1 MPLDERPESVAEQ
14 TETSDAEQ
22 QPRAAEPGA
31 VKPGTAEPGAAGAAN
46 GTTSGNGRASSH
58 ASASGNGT
66 PAAHATAIAEGT
78 TAEAT
83 GAGGTEG
90 AAGAG
95 RWWVDK
101 RTQLA
106 FASFL
111 MLFVELALIRWTAA
125 NNVYVTNAT
134 NFVLL
139 ASFLGIGIGFLNARS
154 SRDFVRWAPLAL
166 VLLVAFVLAFPVI
179 LATLSG
185 PDPYHGLFGTR
196 ALPRPV
202 SLAVIFVLAAAV
214 MAGFGQAVARLF
226 VTFEPLKAY
235 RLDVFGSI
243 AGTAAFTLLAFLELP
258 PVAWGVIAAGG
269 FVLVMGRSAR
279 WWHYAAAVVVV
290 IMLAVE
296 SAVPNQQWSPYYK
309 ISAQLSGKAHPA
321 LYVSANNIPY
331 QAARSL
337 TVLHQQKKFYFYP
350 YQHVTR
356 SSLKNVLIVGAGT
369 GNDVAVALSEGAQHV
384 DAVEIDP
391 ILIKL
396 GKSQHPN
403 HPYDSPRVTT
413 HNADGRAYLQNS
425 TKKYNLILFALPDS
439 LTAVNG
445 QSNLRLESYLLT
457 LQSVQGARAHLAPG
471 GTMSMYNYYS
481 NHLYN
486 RYATTMLD
494 AFGQAPCSQVGA
506 PLGGRRLAVL
516 TDKPAGET
524 VPNCT
529 GVGNGTVW
537 RGAQVAP
544 ATDDHPFPYLLKN
557 TIPSSYLWMLALIL
571 AASLVAVWL
580 FGTGSFRKMGGY
592 IDLAFMGAAFLLL
605 ETKNIVQF
613 ALLFGSTWLVNALV
627 TVAIL
632 VAVYLAVETARHVK
646 LPPPV
651 VLYAA
656 LIASLVVTWLVPQE
670 DLVSLPIAARFL
682 AGGALAF
689 APVFIANLIFAQRF
703 SDVETTTTAF
713 AANLLG
719 AMVGGALEYLALVT
733 GYRFLVILVGVLYAL
748 ALGFRI
754 LLGRRS
760 AFRLT

>member
-14 TETSDAEQ
+14 TETPDAA
-22 QPRAAEPGA
+22 PLA
-31 VKPGTAEPGAAGAAN
+31 GTPN
-46 GTTSGNGRASSH
+46 G
-58 ASASGNGT
+58 SASGNGT
-66 PAAHATAIAEGT
+66 ATPNGTGFPNGTTAANGTAAADGSAAEASAAEGT
-78 TAEAT
+78 ER
-83 GAGGTEG
+83 
-90 AAGAG
+90 AAGARRG
-95 RWWVDK
+95 WLDK

-111 MLFVELALIRWTAA
+111 MLFAELALIRWTAA

-139 ASFLGIGIGFLNARS
+139 ASFLGIGIGFLNAKT

-166 VLLVAFVLAFPVI
+166 VLLVAFVLGFPVI

-185 PDPYHGLFGTR
+185 PHPYQGLFGTQ

-202 SLAVIFVLAAAV
+202 SLAVIFVLSTAV

-243 AGTAAFTLLAFLELP
+243 AGTAAFTLLSFLELP

-269 FVLVMGRSAR
+269 LALLLGRSAR
-279 WWHYAAAVVVV
+279 WWQYAAAAVVV

-296 SAVPNQQWSPYYK
+296 SAVPHQQWSPYYK

-356 SSLKNVLIVGAGT
+356 SALKNVLIVGAGT

-391 ILIKL
+391 VLIKL
-396 GKSQHPN
+396 GRSQHPN

-413 HNADGRAYLQNS
+413 HNTDGRAYLQNT

-457 LQSVQGARAHLAPG
+457 LQSVKAARAHLAPG
-471 GTMSMYNYYS
+471 GTMAMYNYYS

-524 VPNCT
+524 VPNCA
-529 GVGNGTVW
+529 NVW
-537 RGAQVAP
+537 RGTQIAP
-544 ATDDHPFPYLLKN
+544 ATDDHPFPYLLN
-557 TIPSSYLWMLALIL
+557 NAIPTSYVWMLALIL
-571 AASLVAVWL
+571 LASVL
-580 FGTGSFRKMGGY
+580 FVRIAGGSFRRMGRY
-592 IDLAFMGAAFLLL
+592 TDLAFMGAAFLLL

-632 VAVYLAVETARHVK
+632 IAVYLAVETARHVK

-656 LIASLVVTWLVPQE
+656 LIASLVLTWLIPQA
-670 DLVSLPIAARFL
+670 DLVSLPIAGRFL

-719 AMVGGALEYLALVT
+719 AMVGGALEYLALIT
-733 GYRFLVILVGVLYAL
+733 GYRFLLILVGVLYAL
-748 ALGFRI
+748 AFVFRTF
-754 LLGRRS
+754 LTRS
-760 AFRLT
+760 AVRPA

>member
-14 TETSDAEQ
+14 TETPD
-22 QPRAAEPGA
+22 
-31 VKPGTAEPGAAGAAN
+31 AAGTGAPSAPN
-46 GTTSGNGRASSH
+46 GTTSGQGT
-58 ASASGNGT
+58 ASGNGT
-66 PAAHATAIAEGT
+66 AAANGTAAGEVS
-78 TAEAT
+78 APEAT
-83 GAGGTEG
+83 EGAGGTSR
-90 AAGAG
+90 
-95 RWWVDK
+95 RWLDK

-111 MLFVELALIRWTAA
+111 MLFAELALIRWTAA

-139 ASFLGIGIGFLNARS
+139 ASFLGIGIGFLNAKS

-185 PDPYHGLFGTR
+185 PDPYQGLFGTK

-202 SLAVIFVLAAAV
+202 SLAVVFVLSTAV
-214 MAGFGQAVARLF
+214 MAGFGQSVARLF
-226 VTFEPLKAY
+226 VAFEPLRAY

-243 AGTAAFTLLAFLELP
+243 AGIAVFTLMSFLELP
-258 PVAWGVIAAGG
+258 PVAWGVVAAGG
-269 FVLVMGRSAR
+269 LVLVMGRSAR
-279 WWHYAAAVVVV
+279 WWQYAAAVVVV
-290 IMLAVE
+290 VMLAIE
-296 SAVPNQQWSPYYK
+296 SAAPHQQWSPYYK

-337 TVLHQQKKFYFYP
+337 TVLRQQKKFYFYP

-391 ILIKL
+391 VILKI
-396 GKSQHPN
+396 GRSEHPN
-403 HPYDSPRVTT
+403 HPYDNPRVTT
-413 HNADGRAYLQNS
+413 HSADGRAFLQNS
-425 TKKYNLILFALPDS
+425 KQHYNLILFALPDS

-457 LQSVQGARAHLAPG
+457 LQSVQEARKHLAPG

-481 NHLYN
+481 GHLFN

-494 AFGQAPCSQVGA
+494 AFGQAPCAQVGA
-506 PLGGRRLAVL
+506 PLGGRRLDVL

-524 VPNCT
+524 VPNCAR
-529 GVGNGTVW
+529 VW
-537 RGAQVAP
+537 HGQQVAP
-544 ATDDHPFPYLLKN
+544 ATDDHPFPYLLNN
-557 TIPSSYLWMLALIL
+557 TIPTAYIWMLGLIL
-571 AASLVAVWL
+571 AASLL
-580 FGTGSFRKMGGY
+580 FVRIAGGSLRRMSGY

-627 TVAIL
+627 TAAVL

-651 VLYAA
+651 FLYVA
-656 LIASLVVTWLVPQE
+656 LIACLALTWLIPQE

-689 APVFIANLIFAQRF
+689 APVYIANLIFAQRF
-703 SDVETTTTAF
+703 NDVETTTTAF

-733 GYRFLVILVGVLYAL
+733 GYRFLLILVGVLYAL
-748 ALGFRI
+748 ALGFRM
-754 LLGRRS
+754 LRGRS
-760 AFRLT
+760 AAQPA